1 MNTGQTLLTI
11 CAMVLLGVTVLT
23 VNRNSLNNGTI
34 LRQTELGIYAVSL
47 ATSFIQRASA
57 MDFDERSASGLIF
70 ITAPMPQPPNI
81 PAGELTSPDSL
92 GPDPGEVKNSEITYD
107 DFDDYNGFVK
117 DTLITDVDK
126 FHVTASVYYI
136 DQTTLVKVTTY
147 RTWMKRMDFK
157 VNNTVSRTVYQGT
170 TSGIDK
176 GTDTVKMS
184 YIMAYYK

>member
-47 ATSFIQRASA
+47 ATSYIQRASG

-70 ITAPMPQPPNI
+70 ISAPMPQPPTI

-92 GPDPGEVKNSEITYD
+92 GPDKNETKNFDNTYD
-107 DFDDYNGFVK
+107 DFDDYNTFVK
-117 DTLITDVDK
+117 DTVISDVDI

-136 DQTTLVKVTTY
+136 DQATLNKVTTY
-147 RTWMKRMDFK
+147 RTWMKRMDIGL
-157 VNNTVSRTVYQGT
+157 NNSINRNVYQGGT
-170 TSGIDK
+170 V
-176 GTDTVKMS
+176 GTDTIKMS